1 MGGGGPTDGLLQN
14 PASEASGGN
23 SLHHITAD
31 SLSAGPVD
39 SDACVDRP
47 DRAVVSESMHC
58 MAPALGSAPGA
69 SGSSQRSEGSER
81 FVNASFLVFAQ
92 DYVPESVQVRFPV
105 PSSADS
111 ILQMVGSARAPHFR
125 DRFPVL
131 KPVCPQPWSRIG
143 TLVAMPPWPLRGVAV
158 VFDLCVSTA
167 GASRLLCR
175 LSSIVRPCCML
186 PGWRS
191 MTVLRFSLGTFPGG
205 PT

>member
-1 MGGGGPTDGLLQN
+1 MGQ
-14 PASEASGGN
+14 PA
-23 SLHHITAD
+23 T
-31 SLSAGPVD
+31 PVD
-39 SDACVDRP
+39 VAGRPRAWAAAGRLTDFCKTLPQRPLAVTLSTTVLPTASRLGPLTAMLVLTGRTALLCQRACIV
-47 DRAVVSESMHC
+47 
-58 MAPALGSAPGA
+58 ALGSAPGA

-158 VFDLCVSTA
+158 VFDLCRIN
-167 GASRLLCR
+167 SRC
-175 LSSIVRPCCML
+175 
-186 PGWRS
+186 
-191 MTVLRFSLGTFPGG
+191 FSLVVPPVVDCAALLHAAVGG
-205 PT
+205 A